1 MKNSY
6 FTCPF
11 GAAINRLGIC
21 VVRFAVRRMRCP
33 VKNIVGGYVD
43 YVAAIF
49 GQQGRAYP
57 VYSVRCFFIILG
69 FVYSC
74 ICRAIYNRIVLIF
87 FEKFFYG
94 CFIWALPGFPWVAD
108 LLMSFPE
115 GTNEGY
121 GPIFSDSRAD
131 RALVC

>member
-6 FTCPF
+6 FTCQF

-74 ICRAIYNRIVLIF
+74 ICRAIYNRIIPVF
-87 FEKFFYG
+87 FEKVFYS
-94 CFIWALPGFPWVAD
+94 CFICYIKATMVFRFFRVFRG
-108 LLMSFPE
+108 
-115 GTNEGY
+115 
-121 GPIFSDSRAD
+121 
-131 RALVC
+131 